1 MGPYTVLIVSLAAFV
16 LVFGGLILSAN
27 HDERKKANYEKWLES
42 NNHRLVRRFKCI
54 GAFVGISKDA
64 LFVDE
69 SFYPFAS
76 MAGCTLLSKN
86 QTSTSGG
93 AGGAIAGGLIGG
105 PVGAVVGSSV
115 SSRTTVSVDSAYG
128 VRVRF
133 RAPSVPS
140 LSVTSMPPKSAV
152 ALFEAL
158 TTAIEN
164 VEKQELQKMIATSK
178 APHPSLPGAGD
189 PSGAEGNAD
198 LPAPS
203 SRSEENGQ
211 TDPASGAMPARPASS
226 AARSGHAERAW
237 AIWRYCQ
244 SGWQYY
250 DNREGRDTGDEFTE
264 TIFQHAARRFRMPVE
279 AVWAAY
285 ERCQAEMENPSA
297 PATEATETPENV
309 QTHDAKAEQESSAP
323 NGKAAREDAPDGKK
337 KEKTLSPWLL
347 LVLFLCLIAPVVVI
361 GIIEYDSSTR
371 SSKKLAAQTQPT
383 ETLAATAT
391 ASPTDT
397 PEPVDER
404 ETNDSFVSSS
414 VKKEYPL
421 EDVLDAVGAWQVNA
435 LSKSFDAS
443 FWAKDGSLFVSVY
456 LPIQKSDVRLLL
468 LTDVGKSQFDEIYA
482 SMAEISTAAWDQIV
496 SYGYKY
502 EAVYSFDVLDED
514 GRTLLCFYN
523 DECSYDVSKD
533 MAA

>member
-69 SFYPFAS
+69 SFYPFAN

-86 QTSTSGG
+86 ETSTTGG
-93 AGGAIAGGLIGG
+93 AGGAIVGGLIGG

-115 SSRTTVSVDSAYG
+115 SGRTTVSVDSAYG

-133 RAPSVPS
+133 RDPSVPS

-164 VEKQELQKMIATSK
+164 VEKQELKKMIAASK

-203 SRSEENGQ
+203 SRSKQNGR
-211 TDPASGAMPARPASS
+211 TAPASGAMPARPASS
-226 AARSGHAERAW
+226 AARSGHAERDR

-250 DNREGRDTGDEFTE
+250 DKREGRDTGDEFTE

-309 QTHDAKAEQESSAP
+309 QTHDAKAERESSAP
-323 NGKAAREDAPDGKK
+323 NGKAAGEDAPDGKK
-337 KEKTLSPWLL
+337 KEKMLSPWLL

-397 PEPVDER
+397 PEPVDE
-404 ETNDSFVSSS
+404 EMQVILSAVGSFQAASISLEFDSDYS
-414 VKKEYPL
+414 VKGKTL
-421 EDVLDAVGAWQVNA
+421 T
-435 LSKSFDAS
+435 
-443 FWAKDGSLFVSVY
+443 VSVT
-456 LPIQKSDVRLLL
+456 LPYEYAEIRKSLSYQGGL
-468 LTDVGKSQFDEIYA
+468 GKNILSELKNSFEDISKTTWDEIV
-482 SMAEISTAAWDQIV
+482 DL
-496 SYGYKY
+496 GYESACDY
-502 EAVYSFDVLDED
+502 YLRVYSDDSQSVFSFHNGKEA
-514 GRTLLCFYN
+514 YN
-523 DECSYDVSKD
+523 FIDLYD
-533 MAA
+533 